1 MSTSKKYEHFDKDNK
16 KTTAEK
22 IKFMFTID
30 HRYIDGAIAGKLIT
44 DVSLI
49 YNNNQIEN
57 IITKPEL
64 LFDDKYFEP
73 KSKKEHTETI
83 KEKKE

>member
-30 HRYIDGAIAGKLIT
+30 QRYIDGAIAGKLIT

-49 YNNNQIEN
+49 YNNN
-57 IITKPEL
+57 
-64 LFDDKYFEP
+64 
-73 KSKKEHTETI
+73 
-83 KEKKE
+83 